1 MGNSLSFLISF
12 MTGLVGLS
20 LGVII
25 IYRASNR
32 GRRFE
37 GVMLAFT
44 AGLMLSI
51 VCFELLPKAFET
63 GGLYLGLIGIF
74 IGIIFVLLLEDF
86 LNKNKKLKKDT
97 DNRYIKSAILLSIA
111 FMIHNIPEG
120 IAIGSIMGISSSE
133 GLRFA
138 FAILVHNIP
147 EGMIIALPLIKS
159 KVKLLYIL
167 LIVSVVSLS
176 MGIGAVI
183 GLTLSHVSQKSISL
197 SLGIA
202 GGIMLYVTTGE
213 IIVKSMVKWKGRSIT
228 ISIILGILLGVLL
241 SYD

>member
-1 MGNSLSFLISF
+1 MGNGFSFLISF
-12 MTGLVGLS
+12 MTGFIGLS
-20 LGVII
+20 LGVVI
-25 IYRASNR
+25 IYRASDR
-32 GRRFE
+32 GKRFE
-37 GVMLAFT
+37 GAMLAFT

-63 GGLYLGLIGIF
+63 GGLYLGLMGIAIGIL
-74 IGIIFVLLLEDF
+74 FVILLEDC
-86 LNKNKKLKKDT
+86 LDKNKKLKKDA

-120 IAIGSIMGISSSE
+120 IAIGSIIGLSDRE

-159 KVKLLYIL
+159 KVKIFYTL

-183 GLTLSHVSQKSISL
+183 GLTLSHVSTECISI

-228 ISIILGILLGVLL
+228 LSIILGILLGVLL